1 MEKNVA
7 TIKNILLVF
16 LAFLVIY
23 MISVLSSLLIP
34 LAMALFI
41 AILLQPILARFEKM
55 RWPFSLSLTAI
66 SITTLSFLW
75 LFGMLIYRTGKSIAV
90 QKEKLLGQINSK
102 LELILGWANSLPGV
116 DIQADNIT
124 TLLSDLMTYDWLLK
138 SSGQFAGLLGNFTG
152 SFFMTA
158 LYLIALLG
166 GILRYEQYINYLEDG
181 KPETQEEL
189 LRGFEQVKSSIVT
202 YMKVKFFMSLLTGMG
217 YFVVC
222 LLFGI
227 DFALFWGFLGFVLN
241 FIPTFG
247 SIIATLPP
255 LLLGLVQLDSF
266 YSVVFLLLCLALIQN
281 IFGNV
286 FEPKMMGSS
295 LKLNTITVILGL
307 LFWGYLWGVAGMIL
321 SVPLVVLMKVILN
334 RFPDAQFMVRLMS
347 GSKIGEN

>member
-1 MEKNVA
+1 MEKNVK

-23 MISVLSSLLIP
+23 LISVLSSLLIP

-41 AILLQPILARFEKM
+41 AILLQPILAWFERK

-66 SITTLSFLW
+66 SITSLSFLW
-75 LFGMLIYRTGKSIAV
+75 LFGMLIYRTGLSIV
-90 QKEKLLGQINSK
+90 KQKDKLLTQINGK
-102 LELILGWANSLPGV
+102 LEAILGWANSLPGV
-116 DIQADNIT
+116 DIHADNIT
-124 TLLSDLMTYDWLLK
+124 TMLSDLLTYDWLLK
-138 SSGQFAGLLGNFTG
+138 SSGQFAGLLGDFTG

-181 KPETQEEL
+181 KADTEEKL

-202 YMKVKFFMSLLTGMG
+202 YMKVKFLVSLLTGLG
-217 YFVVC
+217 YFIIC

-241 FIPTFG
+241 FVPTFG
-247 SIIATLPP
+247 SIIATIPP
-255 LLLGLVQLDSF
+255 LLLGLVQLDSL
-266 YSVVFLLLCLALIQN
+266 YAVTFLVLCLAVVQN
-281 IFGNV
+281 VFGNV
-286 FEPKMMGSS
+286 IEPRMMGSS

-321 SVPLVVLMKVILN
+321 SVPLLVLMKVILT

-347 GSKIGEN
+347 GGKVSES